1 MCIIIVD
8 FQRLN
13 QSYISEM
20 KPASSCYPV
29 SLYMLGFYLQF
40 FLLTIFAAL
49 IVREIGY
56 VVLENS

>member
-29 SLYMLGFYLQF
+29 FLYMLGFYLQF
-40 FLLTIFAAL
+40 FFLLMIFAAL
-49 IVREIGY
+49 QSSVRLDI
-56 VVLENS
+56 